1 MSTVEAPPAL
11 AELRARLA
19 ELADLG
25 RAIALLR
32 WDQETQMPPGGAPE
46 RAEQLATLERLA
58 HERAVDERLGE
69 LLEDLRAHEEA
80 LDPDGDEASLIRVA
94 RRDRDKAVR
103 VPPELVADLARAASE
118 GGIAWRAARPA
129 DDFAHVAPYLRRNLE
144 LSLEYA
150 ACFEDVAHPYDA
162 LLDDYEPGMTTVQAQ
177 AVLGPLREGLVP
189 LLEAVQASGL
199 SVARGPLQG
208 PLPVARQR
216 ELVARVLS
224 GLGLE
229 ERTWRI
235 DEAAHPFAIGIAGAD
250 IRVTTRYSE
259 DNLDSLFAAVHEF
272 GHGLY
277 EHEIAPA
284 LWRTP
289 LGSGVSSAVHE
300 SQSRLWENFV
310 GRSEGFWR
318 WCFPFLREAFPERY
332 GQADWRV
339 LYHAANAVA
348 PSLIRVTADE
358 LTYGLHIAVRFE
370 LEVALVEGAL
380 DVDDLP
386 AAWNERYRD
395 YLGIEVPDD
404 ADGVLQD
411 VHWPAGLFGYF
422 PTYALG
428 NVLAGQLWERLAAE
442 IPNLDELLAAGDF
455 GALREALRE
464 RVHRHGRKLTPAQ
477 TIERAVGGPLDPQ
490 PFLAYL
496 RAKLTSLYDL

>member
-1 MSTVEAPPAL
+1 
-11 AELRARLA
+11 
-19 ELADLG
+19 
-25 RAIALLR
+25 
-32 WDQETQMPPGGAPE
+32 
-46 RAEQLATLERLA
+46 
-58 HERAVDERLGE
+58 
-69 LLEDLRAHEEA
+69 
-80 LDPDGDEASLIRVA
+80 
-94 RRDRDKAVR
+94 
-103 VPPELVADLARAASE
+103 
-118 GGIAWRAARPA
+118 
-129 DDFAHVAPYLRRNLE
+129 
-144 LSLEYA
+144 
-150 ACFEDVAHPYDA
+150 
-162 LLDDYEPGMTTVQAQ
+162 
-177 AVLGPLREGLVP
+177 
-189 LLEAVQASGL
+189 
-199 SVARGPLQG
+199 
-208 PLPVARQR
+208 
-216 ELVARVLS
+216 VLS

-235 DEAAHPFAIGIAGAD
+235 DEAAHPFAIGVAGAD

-284 LWRTP
+284 LRRTP

-386 AAWNERYRD
+386 AAWNERYRN

-411 VHWPAGLFGYF
+411 VHWPSGLFGYF

-428 NVLAGQLWERLAAE
+428 NVLAGQLWELLAAD
-442 IPNLDELLAAGDF
+442 IPDLDERLAAGDF
-455 GALREALRE
+455 GALRESLRE

-496 RAKLTSLYDL
+496 RAKLTPLYDL